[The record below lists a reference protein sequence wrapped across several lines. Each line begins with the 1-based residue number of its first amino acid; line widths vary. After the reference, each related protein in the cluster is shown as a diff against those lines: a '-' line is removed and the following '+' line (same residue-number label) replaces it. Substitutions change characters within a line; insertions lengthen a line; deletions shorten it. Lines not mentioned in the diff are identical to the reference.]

1 MSLDALDDV
10 VLIASSARDAPVVAF
25 DARTGAVVK
34 QYNPSSSGAGGGP
47 LAALGCDRLVQ
58 LCPDKRQL
66 CAYGVD
72 KESCERSSV
81 LPERPMS
88 VCASRDGRFV
98 ASGSAS
104 GTASVWEASTG
115 RLLARFRA
123 HFKGVTAMM
132 FTPCGSALVTGGED
146 GAVHA
151 WRVSELCDDG
161 ETTRH
166 ANAWRSWTEHALGV
180 SDVTCGGLAGV
191 GGDVSVVSCS
201 ADRTCKIYSLGNGA
215 TLRQV
220 RCPTALT
227 CCALDAC
234 EATLYAGGVDG
245 RLFEIPLNGAPSVA
259 VSLDGGA
266 DARDGMVA
274 FEGHSK
280 KLVGV
285 ACSTDGNAVISA
297 SEDGTARVWDAASRQ
312 TLHVLRHPKAPICD
326 ICLVPRARYS
336 GQGRGDRDGDR
347 KRAKVSPAPTFS
359 KFLIGPGDR
368 SGLKPWQDAP
378 ITLAGAIDA
387 DASEHHRRPVAD
399 ETRDAPPPASAADAD
414 ETRDALAKTKTNLSR
429 ARDEVEEWKKLYT
442 DLKSLVDRKL
452 VDAE

>member
-1 MSLDALDDV
+1 M
-10 VLIASSARDAPVVAF
+10 
-25 DARTGAVVK
+25 T
-34 QYNPSSSGAGGGP
+34 
-47 LAALGCDRLVQ
+47 
-58 LCPDKRQL
+58 
-66 CAYGVD
+66 
-72 KESCERSSV
+72 
-81 LPERPMS
+81 
-88 VCASRDGRFV
+88 
-98 ASGSAS
+98 
-104 GTASVWEASTG
+104 
-115 RLLARFRA
+115 
-123 HFKGVTAMM
+123 

-161 ETTRH
+161 ETTRR

-259 VSLDGGA
+259 VSLDGSA

-274 FEGHSK
+274 LEGHSK
-280 KLVGV
+280 KLVAV
-285 ACSTDGNAVISA
+285 ACSTDGNAVVSA

-326 ICLVPRARYS
+326 IALVPRARYS
-336 GQGRGDRDGDR
+336 GQGRGDRDGAR
-347 KRAKVSPAPTFS
+347 KRAKASPAPTFS

-368 SGLKPWQDAP
+368 SGLKPWQGAP
-378 ITLAGAIDA
+378 ITIAGAIDV
-387 DASEHHRRPVAD
+387 DASDRHRRPFAD
-399 ETRDAPPPASAADAD
+399 ETRAAPALGPALDADAARD
-414 ETRDALAKTKTNLSR
+414 ELAKTKNDVRR